1 MIVRVIALALAC
13 LLFTSGQPAE
23 LGDSPDDAAQLIA
36 ADVAV
41 LPAVSADVVA
51 PPSVRVA
58 TISSEPGSAGRLHC
72 SSVFRPPRVA

>member
-1 MIVRVIALALAC
+1 MIVRIIALALAC
-13 LLFTSGQPAE
+13 LLFTSGQPAQ
-23 LGDSPDDAAQLIA
+23 LGDSLDESAQMIA
-36 ADVAV
+36 TDVAV

-58 TISSEPGSAGRLHC
+58 TISEPGSAGRLHC